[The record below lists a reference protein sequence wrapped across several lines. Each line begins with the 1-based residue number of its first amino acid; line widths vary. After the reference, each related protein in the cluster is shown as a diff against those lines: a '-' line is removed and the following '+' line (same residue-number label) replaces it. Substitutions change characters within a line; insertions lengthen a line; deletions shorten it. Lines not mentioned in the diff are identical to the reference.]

1 MRHSKNLQA
10 HRLKAFYA
18 TLLLI
23 ENKIEM
29 DKKFIKGYADVYH
42 FPKMKTRKN
51 LKTIDQQI
59 KAINIIKYLYE
70 AHNPGAPAKKKI

>member
-23 ENKIEM
+23 ENKIES
-29 DKKFIKGYADVYH
+29 DKKFIKEYAAVYK

-51 LKTIDQQI
+51 LKTMNQQI
-59 KAINIIKYLYE
+59 KAINIIKYIYKPI
-70 AHNPGAPAKKKI
+70 NNNFI